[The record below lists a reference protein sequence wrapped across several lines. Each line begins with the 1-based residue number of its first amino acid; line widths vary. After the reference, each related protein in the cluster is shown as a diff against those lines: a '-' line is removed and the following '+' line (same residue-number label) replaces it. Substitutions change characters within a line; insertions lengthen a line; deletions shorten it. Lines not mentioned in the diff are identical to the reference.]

1 MIKVYDYMCLV
12 IKFFRKEAANIM
24 KKLLITFFA
33 VLTMAF
39 VMLAVPASAQAAP
52 VNNFKITSGI
62 NTAKTSEITFDS
74 SRVVSGTAEPGAK
87 ITITIYEPTTVN
99 GNTTYKYIRSY
110 NITVGSSGIFS
121 QNISL
126 KEGKN
131 YVVAA
136 ARKDGR
142 YSEVRTTIT
151 RKNAVLKATLSQSY
165 AVPGS
170 RSW

>member
-1 MIKVYDYMCLV
+1 MRLT
-12 IKFFRKEAANIM
+12 M
-24 KKLLITFFA
+24 KKFLLTAFA
-33 VLTMAF
+33 LFTIAF
-39 VMLAVPASAQAAP
+39 VMLAMPVSAHAAA

-62 NTAKTSEITFDS
+62 NTEKTSEITFDS
-74 SRVVSGTAEPGAK
+74 TRVVSGTAEAGSSIA
-87 ITITIYEPTTVN
+87 ITIYEPTTVN

-110 NITVGSSGIFS
+110 SITVGSSGIFS

-131 YVVAA
+131 YVVVA
-136 ARKDGR
+136 ARKDGK

-151 RKNAVLKATLSQSY
+151 RKNAVLKATLSQSI

-170 RSW
+170 SNW

>member
-1 MIKVYDYMCLV
+1 
-12 IKFFRKEAANIM
+12 M
-24 KKLLITFFA
+24 KKLLIAFCAVFA
-33 VLTMAF
+33 AVFM
-39 VMLAVPASAQAAP
+39 MLAMPASAHAAP

-62 NTAKTSEITFDS
+62 NTDKTSEITFDS
-74 SRVVSGTAEPGAK
+74 SRGISGTAEAGAK
-87 ITITIYEPTTVN
+87 ITITIYEPVTVN

-136 ARKDGR
+136 ARKDGK

-151 RKNAVLKATLSQSY
+151 RKNAVLKATLSQSI

-170 RSW
+170 SNW

>member
-1 MIKVYDYMCLV
+1 
-12 IKFFRKEAANIM
+12 M

-33 VLTMAF
+33 IFTLAF
-39 VMLAVPASAQAAP
+39 VVLAMPASAQAAP

-74 SRVVSGTAEPGAK
+74 TRVVSGTAEPGSK
-87 ITITIYEPTTVN
+87 IIITIYEPVTVN
-99 GNTTYKYIRSY
+99 GSTTYKYIRSY

-136 ARKDGR
+136 ARKDAK

-151 RKNAVLKATLSQSY
+151 RKKAVLKATLSQSY
-165 AVPGS
+165 AVPGGK
-170 RSW
+170 SW

>member
-1 MIKVYDYMCLV
+1 
-12 IKFFRKEAANIM
+12 M
-24 KKLLITFFA
+24 KKFLLTVFA
-33 VLTMAF
+33 LFTLAF
-39 VMLAVPASAQAAP
+39 VMLAMPVSAHAAP

-62 NTAKTSEITFDS
+62 NTEKTSEITFDS
-74 SRVVSGTAEPGAK
+74 TRVVSGTAEAGSSIA
-87 ITITIYEPTTVN
+87 ITIYEPTTVN

-110 NITVGSSGIFS
+110 SITVGSSGIFS

-131 YVVAA
+131 YVVVA
-136 ARKDGR
+136 ARKDGK

-151 RKNAVLKATLSQSY
+151 RKNAVLKATLSQSI

-170 RSW
+170 SNW

>member
-1 MIKVYDYMCLV
+1 
-12 IKFFRKEAANIM
+12 M
-24 KKLLITFFA
+24 KKFLLTAFA
-33 VLTMAF
+33 LFTLAF
-39 VMLAVPASAQAAP
+39 VMLAMPVSAHAAP

-62 NTAKTSEITFDS
+62 NTEKTSEITFDS
-74 SRVVSGTAEPGAK
+74 TRVVSGTAEAGSSIA
-87 ITITIYEPTTVN
+87 ITIYEPTTVN

-110 NITVGSSGIFS
+110 SITVGSSGIFS

-131 YVVAA
+131 YVVVA
-136 ARKDGR
+136 ARKDGK

-151 RKNAVLKATLSQSY
+151 RKNAVLKATLSQSI

-170 RSW
+170 SNW

>member
-1 MIKVYDYMCLV
+1 
-12 IKFFRKEAANIM
+12 M
-24 KKLLITFFA
+24 KKFLLTVFA
-33 VLTMAF
+33 LFALAF
-39 VMLAVPASAQAAP
+39 VMLAMPVSAHAAP

-74 SRVVSGTAEPGAK
+74 TRVISGTAEAGAV
-87 ITITIYEPTTVN
+87 IGLTIYEPVTVN
-99 GNTTYKYIRSY
+99 GSTTYKYIRSY
-110 NITVGSSGIFS
+110 NVTVGSSGIFS
-121 QNISL
+121 QSVSL

-131 YVVAA
+131 YVVVA

-151 RKNAVLKATLSQSY
+151 RKNAVLKATLSQSI

-170 RSW
+170 SNW

>member
-1 MIKVYDYMCLV
+1 
-12 IKFFRKEAANIM
+12 M
-24 KKLLITFFA
+24 KKFLLTVFA
-33 VLTMAF
+33 LFTLAF
-39 VMLAVPASAQAAP
+39 VMLAMPVSAHAAP

-62 NTAKTSEITFDS
+62 NTEKTSEITFDS
-74 SRVVSGTAEPGAK
+74 TRVVSGTAEAGSSIA
-87 ITITIYEPTTVN
+87 ITIYEPATVN

-110 NITVGSSGIFS
+110 SITVGSSGIFS

-131 YVVAA
+131 YVVVA
-136 ARKDGR
+136 ARKDGK

-151 RKNAVLKATLSQSY
+151 RKNAVLKATLSQSI

-170 RSW
+170 SNW

>member
-1 MIKVYDYMCLV
+1 
-12 IKFFRKEAANIM
+12 M
-24 KKLLITFFA
+24 KKFLLTVFA
-33 VLTMAF
+33 LFTLAF
-39 VMLAVPASAQAAP
+39 VMLAMPVSAHAAA

-62 NTAKTSEITFDS
+62 NTEKTSEITFDS
-74 SRVVSGTAEPGAK
+74 TRVVSGTAEAGSSIA
-87 ITITIYEPTTVN
+87 ITIYEPTTVN

-110 NITVGSSGIFS
+110 SITVGSSGIFS

-131 YVVAA
+131 YVVVA
-136 ARKDGR
+136 ARKDGK

-151 RKNAVLKATLSQSY
+151 RKNAVLKATLSQSI

-170 RSW
+170 SNW

>member
-1 MIKVYDYMCLV
+1 
-12 IKFFRKEAANIM
+12 M
-24 KKLLITFFA
+24 KKFLLTVFA
-33 VLTMAF
+33 LFTLAF
-39 VMLAVPASAQAAP
+39 VMLAMPVSAHAAP

-62 NTAKTSEITFDS
+62 NTEKTSEITFDS
-74 SRVVSGTAEPGAK
+74 TRVVSGTAEAGSSIA
-87 ITITIYEPTTVN
+87 ITIYEPTTVN

-110 NITVGSSGIFS
+110 SITVGSSGIFS

-131 YVVAA
+131 YVVVA
-136 ARKDGR
+136 ARKDGK

-151 RKNAVLKATLSQSY
+151 RKNAVLIATLSQSI

-170 RSW
+170 SNW

>member
-1 MIKVYDYMCLV
+1 
-12 IKFFRKEAANIM
+12 M
-24 KKLLITFFA
+24 KKFLLTVFA
-33 VLTMAF
+33 LFALAF
-39 VMLAVPASAQAAP
+39 VMLAMPVSAHAAP

-62 NTAKTSEITFDS
+62 NTEKTSEITFDS
-74 SRVVSGTAEPGAK
+74 TRVVSGTAEAGSSIA
-87 ITITIYEPTTVN
+87 ITIYEPTTVN

-110 NITVGSSGIFS
+110 SITVGSSGIFS

-131 YVVAA
+131 YVVVA
-136 ARKDGR
+136 ARKDGK

-151 RKNAVLKATLSQSY
+151 RKNAVLKATLSQSI

-170 RSW
+170 SNW

>member
-1 MIKVYDYMCLV
+1 
-12 IKFFRKEAANIM
+12 M
-24 KKLLITFFA
+24 KKLLLTLLA
-33 VLTMAF
+33 VFTLAF
-39 VMLAVPASAQAAP
+39 VMLAMPVSASAAP

-62 NTAKTSEITFDS
+62 NTSKTSEITFDPT
-74 SRVVSGTAEPGAK
+74 RVVSGTAEPGAN
-87 ITITIYEPTTVN
+87 IVITIYEPTAVN
-99 GNTTYKYIRSY
+99 GTTTYKYIRSY

-142 YSEVRTTIT
+142 YSEVKTTIT
-151 RKNAVLKATLSQSY
+151 RKNAVLKATLSQSI
-165 AVPGS
+165 AVPGGK
-170 RSW
+170 SW

>member
-1 MIKVYDYMCLV
+1 
-12 IKFFRKEAANIM
+12 M
-24 KKLLITFFA
+24 KKFLLTAFA
-33 VLTMAF
+33 LFTLAF
-39 VMLAVPASAQAAP
+39 VMLAMPVSAHAAA

-62 NTAKTSEITFDS
+62 NTEKTSEITFDS
-74 SRVVSGTAEPGAK
+74 TRVVSGTAEAGSSIA
-87 ITITIYEPTTVN
+87 ITIYEPTTVN

-110 NITVGSSGIFS
+110 SITVGSSGIFS

-131 YVVAA
+131 YVVVA
-136 ARKDGR
+136 ARKDGK

-151 RKNAVLKATLSQSY
+151 RKNAVLKSTLSQSI

-170 RSW
+170 SNW

>member
-1 MIKVYDYMCLV
+1 
-12 IKFFRKEAANIM
+12 M
-24 KKLLITFFA
+24 KKFLLTVFA
-33 VLTMAF
+33 LFALAF
-39 VMLAVPASAQAAP
+39 VMLAMPVSAHAAP

-62 NTAKTSEITFDS
+62 NTEKTSEITFDS
-74 SRVVSGTAEPGAK
+74 TRVVSGTAEAGSSIA
-87 ITITIYEPTTVN
+87 ITIYEPNTVN

-110 NITVGSSGIFS
+110 SITVGSSGIFS

-131 YVVAA
+131 YVVVA
-136 ARKDGR
+136 ARKDGK

-151 RKNAVLKATLSQSY
+151 RKNAVLKATLSQSI

-170 RSW
+170 SNW